1 MTSQIICTHNV
12 SETKHAVP
20 PRPPIPGT
28 FLCWGCGCQKQRP
41 YVAPFGRLLWCN
53 TCNVDALRFPRLL
66 WLQGLSGATGTPLF
80 LVKRLCE
87 RRNAPLPKSR
97 QTFLHAVE
105 MLLESGESAPFRT
118 KPGPP
123 A

>member
-1 MTSQIICTHNV
+1 MPNCTHNV
-12 SETKHAVP
+12 SATKHAVP
-20 PRPPIPGT
+20 PRPPQPRHIPMLGLRLSKAAT
-28 FLCWGCGCQKQRP
+28 VRRP
-41 YVAPFGRLLWCN
+41 LGRLLWCN